1 MNLMD
6 YSIDVLRVVREIRAR
21 GWKRVGLQFPEGLKP
36 YAFQVVEALKKEL
49 GGKFEDESNE
59 GESLENEDIEFMVSG
74 EACYGAC
81 DLSDAGVAE
90 AGADGMIHFGHSE
103 IPALRGKY
111 HIPVIFEPA
120 LSLRDI
126 MPVVEK
132 ALNTGLL
139 KGKVSL
145 STTIQHI
152 HLLPEVEEFL
162 NKEGIEAEIGKGGRR
177 LAFPGQVL
185 GCSFS
190 APLSVKDAD
199 THLFIGEG
207 TFHAL
212 GIRLAA
218 GKRVVAADP
227 YTMQVRTL
235 EEERERVL
243 RQRFAAVQALKSA
256 REIGVVLSTLPGQE
270 RKAYASA
277 LIRLGREHGK
287 EMRMIVASH
296 LSPAS
301 LRNLDLKV
309 LVSTTCPRVA
319 IDDYSLYLEHGI
331 TICTP
336 IEFLISLGIMRWED
350 YIFDSIEG

>member
-1 MNLMD
+1 MD
-6 YSIDVLRVVREIRAR
+6 YSIDVLRAVREIRTR
-21 GWKRVGLQFPEGLKP
+21 GWKRVGFQLPEGLKP
-36 YAFQVVEALKKEL
+36 YAFQVVETLKKEL
-49 GGKFEDESNE
+49 EREFEGEDNE
-59 GESLENEDIEFMVSG
+59 GESIENDGIEFMVSG

-81 DLSDAGVAE
+81 DLGDAGLAE
-90 AGADGMIHFGHSE
+90 AGAEGMIHFGHSE

-111 HIPVIFEPA
+111 RIPVIFEPA

-132 ALNTGLL
+132 ALDTGLL
-139 KGKVSL
+139 NGKVSL

-152 HLLPEVEEFL
+152 HLLPGVRDFL
-162 NKEGIEAEIGKGGRR
+162 REKGIEVEIGKGSRR

-212 GIRLAA
+212 GIRLAS
-218 GKRVVAADP
+218 GERVVAADP

-256 REIGVVLSTLPGQE
+256 RKMGVVLSTLIGQE

-277 LIRLGREHGK
+277 LVKLGREHGK
-287 EMRMIVASH
+287 EMETIVTSH

-301 LRNLDLKV
+301 LRNLGLKV
-309 LVSTTCPRVA
+309 LVSTACPRVA

-331 TICTP
+331 TLCTP
-336 IEFLISLGIMRWED
+336 VEFLISLGLVDWED